1 MGGRGTF
8 AAGKKAA
15 YSYKTVGMID
25 GVKILQPTDDR
36 KSPKLPEES
45 HTAGNRYVLLNK
57 KGVFHQYREYNEKH
71 KVVLEIG
78 YHYEN
83 GLGEGNV
90 LHIHIYHRAGAEFH
104 DEKTT
109 EKRKLTRDEYSRY
122 KHFFKGV
129 EIDERKYFD

>member
-25 GVKILQPTDDR
+25 GVKILQPMDDR

-57 KGVFHQYREYNEKH
+57 KGVFISIGSIIRIIKWFWKSAIILKADSEKV
-71 KVVLEIG
+71 K
-78 YHYEN
+78 YC
-83 GLGEGNV
+83 
-90 LHIHIYHRAGAEFH
+90 IYIFTIEPELNFMI
-104 DEKTT
+104 KTQ
-109 EKRKLTRDEYSRY
+109 RKSEC
-122 KHFFKGV
+122 
-129 EIDERKYFD
+129 